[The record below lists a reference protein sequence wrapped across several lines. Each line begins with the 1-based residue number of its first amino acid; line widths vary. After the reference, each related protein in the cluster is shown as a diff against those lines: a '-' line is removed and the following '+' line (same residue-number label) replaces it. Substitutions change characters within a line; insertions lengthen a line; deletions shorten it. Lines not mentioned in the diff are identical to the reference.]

1 MDSCGSIGGVN
12 SHKGDTDDYKHEVTY
27 NNTLHKVSS
36 EMLLGLI
43 YGLVNPH
50 TLIVIIISCVSTF
63 LCSKDMFA
71 FKLETKGIMSILSL
85 GTIFPIVFTIGQS
98 YKRRE
103 EALQRIASMRGN
115 VMGLYWI
122 HRDWDPQ
129 GPVGTRA
136 NKMAGACSNLFDAL
150 RVFLLPQTTDR
161 QEALRSVYQFTSS
174 ISLLNWELTAQPAEG
189 SSDFGPRGQCPPTH
203 ASRANQYTRFIIN
216 DFERLR
222 VIRDYRTPQGLRLFS
237 TLMLHLMPIILG
249 PTFAGYCSKS
259 VDPDLGY
266 GCASSYFTAVIYFMV
281 TLTLFHVQQDLEDP
295 YDDEGWDD
303 INLNL
308 TPELQRH
315 MALKPDASMLK
326 HPGIAIK

>member
-50 TLIVIIISCVSTF
+50 TLIVIIISSQRSEAHGLAIFKRVSTF
-63 LCSKDMFA
+63 LCSKD
-71 FKLETKGIMSILSL
+71 I
-85 GTIFPIVFTIGQS
+85 

-150 RVFLLPQTTDR
+150 RVFLLTKTTDR
-161 QEALRSVYQFTSS
+161 QEALRSVYQCTSS